1 MFMADSLSGF
11 SHFFFIA
18 EPKVKGILDDM
29 QFLLSHDILLVQIS
43 LLASLKYK

>member
-18 EPKVKGILDDM
+18 EPKVKEILGDM
-29 QFLLSHDILLVQIS
+29 QFCVI
-43 LLASLKYK
+43 